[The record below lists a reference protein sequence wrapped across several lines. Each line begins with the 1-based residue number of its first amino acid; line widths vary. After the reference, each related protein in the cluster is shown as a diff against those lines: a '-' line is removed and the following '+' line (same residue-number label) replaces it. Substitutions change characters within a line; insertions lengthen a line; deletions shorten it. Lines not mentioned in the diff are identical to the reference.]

1 MDGRTLQKL
10 RKELKVSQKQ
20 FAEIADMSLSTLKSY
35 ECGRREFSLEKFK
48 EIKSKIGFNVY
59 DQKSPLRV
67 MVDYLRVTFMNVQN
81 LKDFVQ
87 TYLYVPLK
95 DFTDS
100 ETGLLNYNHL
110 YRRGD
115 IWIFDFLDKEER
127 NNYQISIQLSGQGCR
142 QMELILEKHNLDWRQ
157 FLEKMLYERGDMQ
170 VTRLDIAL
178 DEMYRGFDQESSHF
192 YLSDLMSQVYK
203 KQVIFE
209 HLKVWNHVGGG
220 SLSLDATDDD
230 RQGISL
236 YFGSRQSNMFFNF
249 YEKRYEYAKKEKIS
263 VEEALETFGVW
274 NRYEI
279 RLAQE
284 KAHGLVEKFIDG
296 SELGELARGLVN
308 NEMTVYNGI
317 GQYGA
322 YIPDQKW
329 EDMFGSAEPLQLS
342 VKPEPYSIDRTIR
355 WLLFQ
360 VSNSLAYVEEADR
373 IMDTEYLKMIQNS
386 GKPTDKMEKEL
397 KFLKKNYQMMAAS

>member
-1 MDGRTLQKL
+1 
-10 RKELKVSQKQ
+10 
-20 FAEIADMSLSTLKSY
+20 MSLSTLKSY

-67 MVDYLRVTFMNVQN
+67 MVDYLRITFMNVQN

>member
-1 MDGRTLQKL
+1 
-10 RKELKVSQKQ
+10 
-20 FAEIADMSLSTLKSY
+20 MSLSTLKSC

-48 EIKSKIGFNVY
+48 EIKSKIGFKVY

-67 MVDYLRVTFMNVQN
+67 MVDYLRITFMNVQN

>member
-1 MDGRTLQKL
+1 
-10 RKELKVSQKQ
+10 
-20 FAEIADMSLSTLKSY
+20 MSLSTLKSY

-48 EIKSKIGFNVY
+48 EIKSKIGFKVY

-67 MVDYLRVTFMNVQN
+67 MVDYLRITFMNVQN

-170 VTRLDIAL
+170 VKRLDIAL

-296 SELGELARGLVN
+296 TELGELARGLVN

>member
-48 EIKSKIGFNVY
+48 EIKSKIGFKVY

-67 MVDYLRVTFMNVQN
+67 MVDYLRITFMNVQN

>member
-1 MDGRTLQKL
+1 
-10 RKELKVSQKQ
+10 
-20 FAEIADMSLSTLKSY
+20 MSLSTLKSY

-48 EIKSKIGFNVY
+48 EIKSKIGFKVY

-67 MVDYLRVTFMNVQN
+67 MVDYLRITFMNVQN

-397 KFLKKNYQMMAAS
+397 KFLKKNYQMMVAS

>member
-1 MDGRTLQKL
+1 
-10 RKELKVSQKQ
+10 
-20 FAEIADMSLSTLKSY
+20 MSLSTLKSY

-48 EIKSKIGFNVY
+48 EIKSKIGFKVY

-67 MVDYLRVTFMNVQN
+67 MVDYLRITFMNVQN

-95 DFTDS
+95 DFTDG

>member
-48 EIKSKIGFNVY
+48 EIKSKIGFKVY

-67 MVDYLRVTFMNVQN
+67 MVDYLRITFMNVQN

-170 VTRLDIAL
+170 VKRLDIAL

-296 SELGELARGLVN
+296 TELGELARGLVN

>member
-1 MDGRTLQKL
+1 
-10 RKELKVSQKQ
+10 
-20 FAEIADMSLSTLKSY
+20 MSLSTLKSY

>member
-1 MDGRTLQKL
+1 
-10 RKELKVSQKQ
+10 
-20 FAEIADMSLSTLKSY
+20 
-35 ECGRREFSLEKFK
+35 
-48 EIKSKIGFNVY
+48 
-59 DQKSPLRV
+59 
-67 MVDYLRVTFMNVQN
+67 MNVHN

-373 IMDTEYLKMIQNS
+373 IMDTEYLKMIQNT
-386 GKPTDKMEKEL
+386 GKITDKMEKEL
-397 KFLKKNYQMMAAS
+397 KALKKNYQLMAAS

>member
-1 MDGRTLQKL
+1 
-10 RKELKVSQKQ
+10 
-20 FAEIADMSLSTLKSY
+20 MSLSTLKSY

-67 MVDYLRVTFMNVQN
+67 MVDYLRITFMNVQN

-373 IMDTEYLKMIQNS
+373 IMDTEYLKIIQNS

-397 KFLKKNYQMMAAS
+397 KFLKKNYQIMAAS

>member
-1 MDGRTLQKL
+1 
-10 RKELKVSQKQ
+10 
-20 FAEIADMSLSTLKSY
+20 MSLSTLKSY

-48 EIKSKIGFNVY
+48 EIKSKIGFKVY

-67 MVDYLRVTFMNVQN
+67 MVDYLRITFMNVQN